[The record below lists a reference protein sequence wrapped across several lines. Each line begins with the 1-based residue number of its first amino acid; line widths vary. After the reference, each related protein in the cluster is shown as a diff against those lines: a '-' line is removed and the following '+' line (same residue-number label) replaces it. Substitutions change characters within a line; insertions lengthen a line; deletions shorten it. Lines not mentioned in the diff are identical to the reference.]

1 MEKASEH
8 PPRKMVS
15 KLCILFHPFH
25 RQLHSYILCSST
37 QLITII
43 IPYSL
48 RYLAPHNSPNSA
60 WHRPKNQEMANWIPR
75 SSPHER
81 TQCRQGSSSYH
92 CSTRGDCSTSWNC
105 RLIDGGKPTGST
117 SSDVP
122 VPLMIPS
129 LFSPLPQ
136 PRSSS
141 TMGIFFGP
149 SRTGKIC
156 LSKYTLCCRSSIPTY
171 LFWWCPD
178 EAESRAHRSIYV
190 VSGPG
195 LVQALCKMSTSCID
209 LVILFSKDDKMTK
222 WYPLKSFRCCSES
235 VRFVR
240 QSIWLREGRR

>member
-1 MEKASEH
+1 
-8 PPRKMVS
+8 MVS
-15 KLCILFHPFH
+15 KLCMPSHPFH

-43 IPYSL
+43 IPYSLL

-92 CSTRGDCSTSWNC
+92 CSTRGDCSTSWNY
-105 RLIDGGKPTGST
+105 RLIDGGKPTCST

-122 VPLMIPS
+122 APLMIPS
-129 LFSPLPQ
+129 LFSPLPK

-141 TMGIFFGP
+141 TKGISFGP
-149 SRTGKIC
+149 PGTGKIC
-156 LSKYTLCCRSSIPTY
+156 LSKYRLCSRSSIPTY

-178 EAESRAHRSIYV
+178 EAEIRAHRSIYV

-195 LVQALCKMSTSCID
+195 LVRALCKTSCIESF
-209 LVILFSKDDKMTK
+209 FSTKMTK
-222 WYPLKSFRCCSES
+222 LDKVISFRCRSRS
-235 VRFVR
+235 VGFVR
-240 QSIWLREGRR
+240 RSVWMRDRWKKTRIV